1 MTLLEIAQWLEN
13 SPLGQSIRESA
24 LLFPNIESLH
34 VLAITCVV
42 GTIAVIDL
50 RLLDAASRS
59 QSVSRLTAQILPFT
73 WAAFALAAATGG
85 LLFISRA
92 TSYIANV
99 PFQFKMALLI
109 AAGFNMLLFHLVT
122 YRSVEN
128 WDANVP
134 TPPAARIAGALSLL
148 LWMSIVGFG
157 RWIGFV

>member
-1 MTLLEIAQWLEN
+1 MTLLEIAQWLEK
-13 SPLGQSIRESA
+13 SPLGQSIRESD

-34 VLAITCVV
+34 VLAITFVV
-42 GTIAVIDL
+42 GSIAVIDL

-59 QSVSRLTAQILPFT
+59 QPVSRLTAQILPFT
-73 WAAFALAAATGG
+73 WSAFAVAATTGG
-85 LLFISRA
+85 LLFVSHA

-109 AAGFNMLLFHLVT
+109 AAAFNMLLFHLVT

-128 WDANVP
+128 WDADVA